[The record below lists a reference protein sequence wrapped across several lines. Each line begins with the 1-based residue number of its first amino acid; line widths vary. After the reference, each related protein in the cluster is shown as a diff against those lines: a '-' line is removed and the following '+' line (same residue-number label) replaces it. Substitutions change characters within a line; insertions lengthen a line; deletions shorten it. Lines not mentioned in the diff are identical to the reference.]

1 MNRSVLLMTGSLFL
15 LSATPVLSAD
25 IQQREGNQEHRIEQG
40 VKKGKLTPQEQER
53 LKNQQ
58 EEVEKERQ
66 DAMEDGKLTKK
77 EKQQIHHDQNK
88 LGQDIHHKKHNKK
101 NAKNAHPQ

>member
-1 MNRSVLLMTGSLFL
+1 MKRTVLVMSGSLFL
-15 LSATPVLSAD
+15 LSASPVLSAD
-25 IQQREGNQEHRIEQG
+25 IEQREGNQEHRIEQG
-40 VKKGKLTPQEQER
+40 EKKGKLTPQEQER

-66 DAMEDGKLTKK
+66 DAMEDGKMTKK
-77 EKQQIHHDQNK
+77 EKKQIHHDQNK

-101 NAKNAHPQ
+101 NEHQ

>member
-1 MNRSVLLMTGSLFL
+1 MKRTVLVMSGSLFV
-15 LSATPVLSAD
+15 LSASPVLSAD
-25 IQQREGNQEHRIEQG
+25 IEQREGNQEHRIEQG
-40 VKKGKLTPQEQER
+40 EKKGKLTPQEQER

-66 DAMEDGKLTKK
+66 DAMEDGKMTKK

-101 NAKNAHPQ
+101 NVQQ